1 MTRTNTMPMRFIRHM
16 QSVFKLL
23 IVFAIVSLHWPQ
35 AAEAQSRRGGL
46 PLIRDA
52 EIEGLLQ
59 DYTAPIFRA
68 AGLGHNS
75 VQVFILNRNEFNAFV
90 TGSRMFIHTGA
101 IMQAET
107 PNEIIGVFAHE
118 TGHILGGHLV
128 LLRDRLERARVLSV
142 LSLLAGAGAA
152 ASGVNNGGS
161 LGAAIAT
168 SGTGAIQRGLLSY
181 QREDEI
187 AADRT
192 GVTLLNKTSQSGLG
206 MLNTFKRLGQNP
218 LFRSSNVDPYRLS
231 HPLPRERIALLD
243 NVVRKS
249 PHFDKLDSPQLQLR
263 HDMARA
269 KIAAYTGGAGLVR
282 NIFKKEING
291 PAGTYGTAISHFLS
305 GVPRKGLPMIDKL
318 IRKQPNNPYL
328 HEMKGEIL
336 LRSGQAAKAV
346 GSFER
351 AIKLDKRQNGIM
363 YVQMGHALLETNNKK
378 NIDRAIKTLKAG
390 IGRDRYSS
398 RGHGLLARAYAAKGE
413 QVNAIASTAEARFLQ
428 GNFKDAKQF
437 ASRALP
443 KLKAGTPQWR
453 RLKDIMAFRK

>member
-1 MTRTNTMPMRFIRHM
+1 MSYLIQRKILPFL
-16 QSVFKLL
+16 KLL
-23 IVFAIVSLHWPQ
+23 LVFAIASIHMPQ
-35 AAEAQSRRGGL
+35 SADAQRRAL

-52 EIEGLLQ
+52 ETEGLIQ
-59 DYTAPIFRA
+59 DYTIPIFRA
-68 AGLGHNS
+68 AGLGRGS
-75 VQVFILNRNEFNAFV
+75 IQVFLLHKNEFNAFV

-128 LLRDRLERARVLSV
+128 LLRDRLERARALSV
-142 LSLLAGAGAA
+142 LALLAGAGAA
-152 ASGVNNGGS
+152 ASGVNNGGDI
-161 LGAAIAT
+161 GAAIAT

-192 GVTLLNKTSQSGLG
+192 GVTLLDKTGQSGLG
-206 MLNTFKRLGQNP
+206 MLNTFKRLGRNP
-218 LFRSSNVDPYRLS
+218 LFGNSNVDPYRLS
-231 HPLPRERIALLD
+231 HPLPRQRIALL
-243 NVVRKS
+243 NEVVKKS
-249 PHFDKLDSPQLQLR
+249 PHFNTLDDPNLQLR
-263 HDMARA
+263 HDMVRA
-269 KIAAYTGGAGLVR
+269 KIAAYSGGAGLVR

-291 PAGTYGTAISHFLS
+291 PAGTYGIAISHFLR
-305 GVPRKGLPMIDKL
+305 GVPRKGIPMIDRL
-318 IRKQPNNPYL
+318 IKQQPRNPYL

-351 AIKLDKRQNGIM
+351 AIKLDKRENGLM

-378 NIDRAIKTLKAG
+378 NLDRAIKTLKAG

-398 RGHGLLARAYAAKGE
+398 RGYGLLARAYAAKGD
-413 QVNAIASTAEARFLQ
+413 QVNAIASTAEERFLQ
-428 GNFKDAKQF
+428 GNFKGAKQF
-437 ASRALP
+437 AARALP
-443 KLKAGTPQWR
+443 QVKRGSPQWL
-453 RLKDIMAFRK
+453 RLKDIMAFGK